1 MEAKEAIF
9 SEDQSGKS
17 ADLTNQNQQTEMETD
32 TAQFQGEN
40 GDVTKNNEEIE
51 SLKAALEKSQ
61 AELNEQ
67 KDKYLRLYAD
77 LDNTKRRFAKE
88 RIDLIQTAGKD
99 IITDLLVVLDDSER
113 AEKELN
119 QSEDIEQIRKGVHLG
134 FQKFRNILQGK
145 GLKVMECKG
154 TDFDP
159 DMHEAIAEIPAPN
172 ADAAGKIIDIAENG
186 FLLGD
191 KIIRYAKVV
200 VGK

>member
-9 SEDQSGKS
+9 SEDQSGNA
-17 ADLTNQNQQTEMETD
+17 ADKVNQNQEMEKGTD
-32 TAQFQGEN
+32 QIP
-40 GDVTKNNEEIE
+40 VTDQNDSTNNEEID
-51 SLKAALEKSQ
+51 SLKLALEKSQ
-61 AELNEQ
+61 AELSEQ
-67 KDKYLRLYAD
+67 KDKYLRLLAD
-77 LDNTKRRFAKE
+77 LENTKRRFAKE

-99 IITDLLVVLDDSER
+99 IITDLLVVLDDCDR

-119 QSEDIEQIRKGVHLG
+119 QSEDIEQIRKGVQLVFH
-134 FQKFRNILQGK
+134 KFRNILQGK

-154 TDFDP
+154 MDFNP

-172 ADAAGKIIDIAENG
+172 AETAGKIIDVAENG